1 MTQNDGQIF
10 IKATSYITTKDEDLP
25 TLNEPF
31 PPIPC
36 LEGNPVELPSLEPS
50 EGLLKLIENRRSI
63 RDFENTAISMID
75 LTKMLWGIQGV
86 TAIKG
91 AYMLRTVASAGNKH
105 PINTYVVANNVSS
118 LKKGIYL
125 YDRLNDCLLPIRND
139 SYENEFVTACLDQ
152 AMVVES
158 SVTFVWTAA
167 TARTTEKYQARG
179 YRYIFLDAGHIGAQL
194 QLICH
199 EMGLG
204 SCNIAAFFDDA
215 MTKFLNIQSEYE
227 LPIYMATVGVPKS
240 VNS

>member
-1 MTQNDGQIF
+1 MAQNDGQIF
-10 IKATSYITTKDEDLP
+10 IKATSYLTTKDEDLP

-36 LEGNPVELPSLEPS
+36 LEGNPVELPFFEPT
-50 EGLLKLIENRRSI
+50 EGLLKLIEGRRSV
-63 RDFENTAISMID
+63 RDFETTAISIND

-105 PINTYVVANNVSS
+105 PINTYIAANNVSG

-125 YDRLNDCLLPIRND
+125 YDRLNTCLLPIRTD
-139 SYENEFVTACLDQ
+139 SFEKEFVTACLDQ
-152 AMVVES
+152 SMVVES
-158 SVTFVWTAA
+158 AVTFVWTAV

-215 MTKFLNIQSEYE
+215 ITGFLRLKSEYE
-227 LPIYMATVGVPKS
+227 VPVYIATVGLPKQA
-240 VNS
+240 NP